1 MRLLAELLSHF
12 FDGGADGVDSAGFLI
27 GNLDA
32 EDLLEF
38 HQELDGVQGVGTQ
51 VVGEAG
57 GLGDLGFLNAE
68 LVDDDVLDLPCFT
81 ISSLVITVRF

>member
-1 MRLLAELLSHF
+1 MRLLAELLRYF
-12 FDGGADGVDSAGFLI
+12 RDGVADRGDTAGFLI
-27 GNLDA
+27 RNLDA

-68 LVDDDVLDLPCFT
+68 LVDDDVLDLLYDFFRL
-81 ISSLVITVRF
+81 S